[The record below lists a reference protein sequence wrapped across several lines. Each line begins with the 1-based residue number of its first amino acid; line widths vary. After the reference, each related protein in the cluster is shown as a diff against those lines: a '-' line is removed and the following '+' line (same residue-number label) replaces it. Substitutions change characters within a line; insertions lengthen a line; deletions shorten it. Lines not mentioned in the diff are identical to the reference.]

1 MSTTSMHPATSA
13 SQNQPADQSQSPALP
28 YARRRDQ
35 LVGSVIDASTT
46 VLAQYDHDIV
56 KFGMG
61 APAPDMLPA
70 ADFAR
75 IAAQV
80 FSPENFTYGET
91 KGEPVL
97 IDALHEY
104 LTSTDQIP
112 PEQQGNRDR
121 LLITSGGMQGLDL
134 GFKLFV
140 TPGDLVACESPT
152 YTNGSAT
159 AMSYEAEILEI
170 PVDEEGM
177 QIDALVDHTRRT
189 GRAPKVIY
197 TVPTFQ
203 NPAGVTMS
211 LPRRERLLEFAH
223 RHRSVIIEDNPY
235 GMLRFEGESLP
246 ALSDL
251 SPNDPLIFGVR
262 TFSKFVAPGLR
273 VGWIDVD
280 PEVRELAVNAKQTM
294 DSCAPVPNQHLI
306 ARWLQEGG
314 ADSHVEVLRKAYR
327 ERKIAMSE
335 GLARLFPGEVRATDP
350 DGGFFLWV
358 TFEDESINTEDLMTT
373 ALEEGVAYIP
383 GPAFSP
389 AGNFSNALRLCFAS
403 AAPDRIDDGLERLR
417 RAVDRYRPER

>member
-1 MSTTSMHPATSA
+1 MSTTSMHAATDSP
-13 SQNQPADQSQSPALP
+13 QNPSLP
-28 YARRRDQ
+28 YASRYDQ

-46 VLAQYDHDIV
+46 LLAAYDHDIV

-70 ADFAR
+70 EDFAR
-75 IAAQV
+75 IAGDV
-80 FSPENFTYGET
+80 FSPANFTYGET
-91 KGEPVL
+91 KGEPIL
-97 IDALHEY
+97 IEALHDY
-104 LTSTDQIP
+104 LASTGQIP
-112 PEQQGNRDR
+112 AEQQGDLDR
-121 LLITSGGMQGLDL
+121 FLITSGGMQGLDL

-140 TPGDLVACESPT
+140 SPGDLVACESPT

-159 AMSYEAEILEI
+159 AMSYEAEILEV
-170 PVDEEGM
+170 PVDEDGM
-177 QIDALVDHTRRT
+177 QVEALEEHTART

-197 TVPTFQ
+197 TIPTFQ

-211 LPRRERLLEFAH
+211 LPRRERLLDFAH

-235 GMLRFEGESLP
+235 GMLRFSGDSLP

-280 PEVRELAVNAKQTM
+280 PEVREIAVNAKQTM
-294 DSCAPVPNQHLI
+294 DTCAAVPNQHLV
-306 ARWLQEGG
+306 ARWLAEGG
-314 ADSHVEVLRKAYR
+314 ANTHVDTLREAYR
-327 ERKIAMSE
+327 ERKITMSDA
-335 GLARLFPGEVRATDP
+335 LARHFPGEIRATDP
-350 DGGFFLWV
+350 VGGFFLWV
-358 TFEDESINTEDLMTT
+358 TFEDESFNTEELMPT

-389 AGNFSNALRLCFAS
+389 AGRFSNALRLCFAS
-403 AAPDRIDDGLERLR
+403 NSPERIDEGLRRLR
-417 RAVDRYRPER
+417 RAVDRHRA

>member
-1 MSTTSMHPATSA
+1 MSTTSLPFATRS
-13 SQNQPADQSQSPALP
+13 DK
-28 YARRRDQ
+28 

-46 VLAQYDHDIV
+46 VLAAYTHDIV

-70 ADFAR
+70 QDFAR
-75 IAAQV
+75 IAGEV

-91 KGEPVL
+91 QGEPVL
-97 IDALHEY
+97 LEALQNY
-104 LTSTDQIP
+104 LTDTGQIP
-112 PEQQGNRDR
+112 AAQQGQPDR

-140 TPGDLVACESPT
+140 SPGDLVACESPT

-159 AMSYEAEILEI
+159 AMSYEAEILEV
-170 PVDEEGM
+170 PVDHEGM
-177 QIDALVDHTRRT
+177 QVEMLQDHVDRS

-223 RHRSVIIEDNPY
+223 RHGSVIIEDNPY
-235 GMLRFEGESLP
+235 GMLRFSGESIP

-280 PEVRELAVNAKQTM
+280 PAVRDLAINAKQTM
-294 DSCAPVPNQHLI
+294 DTCAPVPNQHLI
-306 ARWLQEGG
+306 ARWLNEGG
-314 ADSHVEVLRKAYR
+314 ANSHVDRLRTAYF
-327 ERKIAMSE
+327 ERKTTMAA
-335 GLARLFPGEVRATDP
+335 GLERLFGDEIRSTDP

-358 TFEDESINTEDLMTT
+358 TFEDESINTEDLLST

-389 AGNFSNALRLCFAS
+389 AGHFGNALRLCFAS
-403 AAPDRIDDGLERLR
+403 NTPERIDEGLARLR
-417 RAVDRYRPER
+417 RALDRYKSQR

>member
-1 MSTTSMHPATSA
+1 
-13 SQNQPADQSQSPALP
+13 
-28 YARRRDQ
+28 
-35 LVGSVIDASTT
+35 
-46 VLAQYDHDIV
+46 
-56 KFGMG
+56 
-61 APAPDMLPA
+61 
-70 ADFAR
+70 
-75 IAAQV
+75 
-80 FSPENFTYGET
+80 
-91 KGEPVL
+91 
-97 IDALHEY
+97 
-104 LTSTDQIP
+104 
-112 PEQQGNRDR
+112 
-121 LLITSGGMQGLDL
+121 
-134 GFKLFV
+134 
-140 TPGDLVACESPT
+140 
-152 YTNGSAT
+152 TNGSAT

-327 ERKIAMSE
+327 ERKVAMSE

-417 RAVDRYRPER
+417 RAVDRYLAER

>member
-1 MSTTSMHPATSA
+1 MSTTSMHSA
-13 SQNQPADQSQSPALP
+13 ANSPQGSTQSSQQTPALP
-28 YARRRDQ
+28 YASRHDQ
-35 LVGSVIDASTT
+35 LIGSVIDASTT
-46 VLAQYDHDIV
+46 LLAAYDHDIV

-61 APAPDMLPA
+61 APAPDMLPSK
-70 ADFAR
+70 DFAR
-75 IAAQV
+75 IAGDV

-91 KGEPVL
+91 KGEPIL
-97 IDALHEY
+97 LDALHEY
-104 LTSTDQIP
+104 LSSTGQIP
-112 PEQQGNRDR
+112 PEQQGNLDR

-140 TPGDLVACESPT
+140 SPGDLVACESPT

-159 AMSYEAEILEI
+159 AMSYEAEILEV
-170 PVDEEGM
+170 PVDENGM
-177 QIDALVDHTRRT
+177 QVEVLEEHTART

-211 LPRRERLLEFAH
+211 LPRRERLLSFAH
-223 RHRSVIIEDNPY
+223 KHRSVIIEDNPY
-235 GMLRFEGESLP
+235 GMLRFSGESLP

-294 DSCAPVPNQHLI
+294 DSCAAVPNQHLI
-306 ARWLQEGG
+306 ARWLAEGG
-314 ADSHVEVLRKAYR
+314 AESHVETLRVAYR
-327 ERKIAMSE
+327 ERKIAMAE
-335 GLARLFPGEVRATDP
+335 GLERLFPGEIRATDP

-358 TFEDESINTEDLMTT
+358 TFDDETIDTEDLMPT

-403 AAPDRIDDGLERLR
+403 ATPDRIDEGLERLR
-417 RAVDRYRPER
+417 RAVDRYRSER

>member
-1 MSTTSMHPATSA
+1 MSTTSMNATTSS
-13 SQNQPADQSQSPALP
+13 SQNPSLP
-28 YARRRDQ
+28 FASRADQ

-46 VLAQYDHDIV
+46 LLASYDHDIV

-70 ADFAR
+70 KDFAR
-75 IAAQV
+75 IAGEV
-80 FSPENFTYGET
+80 FDPANFTYGET

-97 IDALHEY
+97 LDALHDY
-104 LTSTDQIP
+104 LSSTNQIP
-112 PEQQGNRDR
+112 VEQQGDPDR

-140 TPGDLVACESPT
+140 SPGDLVACESPT

-170 PVDEEGM
+170 PVDEDGM
-177 QIDALVDHTRRT
+177 QVEALEDHVART

-211 LPRRERLLEFAH
+211 LPRRERLLSFAH

-235 GMLRFEGESLP
+235 GMLRFSGESLP

-273 VGWIDVD
+273 LGWIDVD
-280 PEVRELAVNAKQTM
+280 PAVRELAVNAKQTM
-294 DSCAPVPNQHLI
+294 DTCAPVPNQHLV
-306 ARWLQEGG
+306 AQWLSEGG
-314 ADSHVEVLRKAYR
+314 AESHVEVLREAYR
-327 ERKIAMSE
+327 ERKLTMSA
-335 GLARLFPGEVRATDP
+335 GLERLFPGEVSATDP

-358 TFEDESINTEDLMTT
+358 TFDDETINTEELLPT
-373 ALEEGVAYIP
+373 ALEDGVAYIP

-389 AGNFSNALRLCFAS
+389 AGKFSNALRLCFAS
-403 AAPDRIDDGLERLR
+403 NTPERIDEGLERLR
-417 RAVDRYRPER
+417 GAVGRHRA